1 MAGIIDDIYGASFVS
16 GAVSGDPMDKNGHG
30 TFVAGVVGAVGNNAI
45 GVSGVNQA
53 VSIISCKFMDATG
66 NGWVSD
72 AIQCIDYCISKDA
85 HILQNSWGGVD
96 YSEALQVRPLPHCA
110 PTFYLPMPHCCLPTP
125 VAQWL
130 AAAVVNHLQMLSL
143 SGQVSAHAL
152 YMQLTCSCSI
162 CQIPEHSTQL
172 DSHTSCS
179 GHLNRSPKTLTTDL
193 YF

>member
-72 AIQCIDYCISKDA
+72 AIQCIDYCISKDT

-96 YSEALQVRPLPHCA
+96 YSEALQVRPMPLP
-110 PTFYLPMPHCCLPTP
+110 
-125 VAQWL
+125 
-130 AAAVVNHLQMLSL
+130 
-143 SGQVSAHAL
+143 
-152 YMQLTCSCSI
+152 LTCQCPIAACSPVSYTAGCCCCGQALANAVMIRSCT
-162 CQIPEHSTQL
+162 CTCAGL
-172 DSHTSCS
+172 V
-179 GHLNRSPKTLTTDL
+179 
-193 YF
+193 FV